1 MADISKITLPSGTTY
16 DLKDAKARTQI
27 EALRGQV
34 TGQVHYVGVTT
45 TALTNQSTT
54 KPIQIGGANYTQV
67 NGDIVIYGEEEFIWS
82 DSDDK
87 WHEFGSTGSLKG
99 LAFKDSASGSM
110 TPAGTVSV
118 ALNSASVTPM
128 GSAGKLPSATMPKL
142 SVGVS
147 SETLTLGWT
156 DGSFDAGSLPTAGNP
171 INVATG
177 VKSASFTG
185 TQGTVTVK

>member
-45 TALTNQSTT
+45 TALTDQSTT

-82 DSDDK
+82 DSDSK

-99 LAFKDSASGSM
+99 LAFKDQASGSM
-110 TPAGTVSV
+110 TPAGSVAV
-118 ALNSASVTPM
+118 ALNTATVTPM
-128 GSAGKLPSATMPKL
+128 ESAGKLPSATMPKMTT
-142 SVGVS
+142 GVTG
-147 SETLTLGWT
+147 ETLTLGWT
-156 DGSFDAGSLPTAGNP
+156 DGSFDAGSLPSAGNP
-171 INVATG
+171 VSVATG

>member
-16 DLKDAKARTQI
+16 DLKDPTARAQI

-45 TALTNQSTT
+45 TALTNQSTN

-142 SVGVS
+142 NVGVS
-147 SETLTLGWT
+147 NETLTLGWT

-171 INVATG
+171 VSVATG

-185 TQGTVTVK
+185 AQGTVTVK